1 MRTIAASAPVT
12 GCSCARAGLLGNP
25 GDAYGGK
32 AIGLAV
38 RNFRA
43 CVTIAPA
50 DRLTLRP
57 GPSDRLDFPG
67 LREAC
72 GTLRRTGCEDGM
84 RLLRAALSRF
94 SGQFPE
100 LLALP
105 DDDPRVRF
113 EMRYETDVPR
123 QVGLAGSSAIIT
135 AALRALARWFGVEI
149 APALLAELALAA
161 ELAELRIVAGA
172 MDRVVQAYEGVI
184 LMDLAEPR
192 SEASYRRLDPALL
205 PPLLVAWDPAGAE
218 ASGRA
223 HGDLRSRWER
233 GDPEL
238 REAMHELREIVDA
251 GVRCLEGG
259 DAEGLRR
266 LVDRNFD
273 IRARIFRIREAD
285 RRVVA
290 LARERGA
297 AAKLCGSGGA
307 VLLLPKSASEALA
320 LATAVREAGYDAL
333 VPRVAPEA
341 AETAVAL

>member
-1 MRTIAASAPVT
+1 VRTIAASAPVT

-149 APALLAELALAA
+149 APALLA
-161 ELAELRIVAGA
+161 
-172 MDRVVQAYEGVI
+172 
-184 LMDLAEPR
+184 
-192 SEASYRRLDPALL
+192 
-205 PPLLVAWDPAGAE
+205 WDPAGAE